1 MKKKLVLFLVCIMF
15 GLCLF
20 SCDKELTPDTIPV
33 VPTPIE
39 PTTPDDTQNNPTAP
53 NTPVEPTIP
62 DTPVEPTALSVPTG
76 IKLTDNVLS
85 WDSVEHADGYVVNK
99 NGSNLPKQ
107 SGTTYTVTDTAV
119 GDYVLKV
126 KAVSSDTK
134 NYKDSAYTVTV
145 TYTIEDVGPV
155 ELKASTLFVVGDST
169 LASFKDS
176 YYYPRYGYGTQLENY
191 FDKKLT
197 VNNLALSG
205 RSSKSFLT
213 EENYQKLLTEMKQND
228 YLLIGF
234 GHNDE
239 KSDDAQRFTDAS
251 KPLSDSSSFQYR
263 LYENYV
269 KVALDKGATPI
280 LCTPVVRADSN
291 NNYDAASGHVTENG
305 DYAQAIVDLGAAK
318 NVTVINL
325 RDLTKAKYK
334 ALGYN
339 EAIYYH
345 AMTAGMLDTDGTTII
360 PNVKSVDKTHLN
372 IYGAKYVAYLIAS
385 ELAKTSNTLGDYVLD
400 GITEPTKDKD
410 LVANADY
417 KVSPYS
423 EPALD
428 SYTAPTHFT
437 TITQGWYGTGF
448 GDTGGTPNSATSG
461 YIAKETV
468 EGVFQVGQHL
478 DSGSTKGK
486 FSSAGEGFAFVFKQV
501 EKSKN
506 FEISAEMKVITT
518 FGTKQVGFGLMLRDD
533 CFINQTINT
542 AVSSNYLTAG
552 FLMNDGGTTNILFK
566 RENSTLDKGK
576 NVVNSFVALNDTATL
591 KLVRIGQSITTTV
604 IYKGTTYTETTYDF
618 DLFAVDSDYMYVGFF
633 GNRGT
638 IIEVS
643 NIVFTDKGESLG
655 A

>member
-1 MKKKLVLFLVCIMF
+1 MKKKLLFLVCMIS

-20 SCDKELTPDTIPV
+20 SCGNEPTPD
-33 VPTPIE
+33 PTPT
-39 PTTPDDTQNNPTAP
+39 PT
-53 NTPVEPTIP
+53 
-62 DTPVEPTALSVPTG
+62 EPTALSVPTG

-99 NGSNLPKQ
+99 NGTDLPKQ
-107 SGTTYTVTDTAV
+107 TGTTYTVTDTAA
-119 GDYVLKV
+119 GDYALKV

-134 NYKDSAYTVTV
+134 NYKDSAYTSSV
-145 TYTIEDVGPV
+145 TYTIKEAGPV
-155 ELKASTLFVVGDST
+155 ELKAATLFVVGDST
-169 LASFKDS
+169 LASFSDP
-176 YYYPRYGYGTQLENY
+176 YYYPRYGYGTQLANY
-191 FDKKLT
+191 FDTKLT

-205 RSSKSFLT
+205 RSSKNFKA
-213 EENYQKLLTEMKQND
+213 EENYQKLLSEIKEGD

-251 KPLSDSSSFQYR
+251 KPLSDSSSFQYS

-280 LCTPVVRADSN
+280 LCTPVVRADSSD
-291 NNYDAASGHVTENG
+291 NYDAASGHVTENG

-325 RDLTKAKYK
+325 RDLTKAKYT
-334 ALGYN
+334 ALGFN

-345 AMTAGMLDTDGTTII
+345 AMTAGMLDTDGTTVV

-372 IYGAKYVAYLIAS
+372 IYGAKYVAYLVAS
-385 ELAKTSNTLGDYVLD
+385 ELAKTSNTLGNYVLD
-400 GITEPTKDKD
+400 GIVEPTKDKD

-417 KVSPYS
+417 KFVPYAA
-423 EPALD
+423 PALD
-428 SYTAPTHFT
+428 SYGAPEHFT
-437 TITQGWYGTGF
+437 TITEGWYGTGF
-448 GDTGGTPNSATSG
+448 GDTGGTPNSTSNG
-461 YIAKETV
+461 FIAKETA
-468 EGVFQVGQHL
+468 EGIFQVGQHK
-478 DSGSTKGK
+478 DGSNKGK

-501 EKSKN
+501 EKSMN

-518 FGTKQVGFGLMLRDD
+518 VGTKQVGFGLMLRDD
-533 CFINQTINT
+533 CYINQTVNT

-566 RENSTLDKGK
+566 RENSTLNKGK

-591 KLVRIGQSITTTV
+591 KITRVGQSITTTV
-604 IYKGTTYTETTYDF
+604 IYKGQTYEETTYDF
-618 DLFAVDSDYMYVGFF
+618 DLFAKDSAYMYVGFF
-633 GNRGT
+633 SNRGT

-643 NIVFTDKGESLG
+643 NVVFTIKGESQG

>member
-1 MKKKLVLFLVCIMF
+1 MKRKLLLFLICVTV

-20 SCDKELTPDTIPV
+20 SCDKEPTPDTIPN
-33 VPTPIE
+33 VPAEVTPE
-39 PTTPDDTQNNPTAP
+39 SKPDPKPT
-53 NTPVEPTIP
+53 
-62 DTPVEPTALSVPTG
+62 EPTALSVPTG

-85 WDSVEHADGYVVNK
+85 WDSVEHANGYVVNK
-99 NGSNLPKQ
+99 NGSDLSQ
-107 SGTTYTVTDTAV
+107 QAGTTYEITDTAV

-134 NYKDSAYTVTV
+134 NYKESAYTATV
-145 TYTIEDVGPV
+145 TYTIENVGPV
-155 ELKASTLFVVGDST
+155 ELKAATLFVVGDST
-169 LASFKDS
+169 LASFKDD
-176 YYYPRYGYGTQLENY
+176 YYYPRYGYGTQLTNY
-191 FDKKLT
+191 FDEKLT

-205 RSSKSFLT
+205 RSSKSFVT
-213 EENYQKLLTEMKQND
+213 ETEYQTLLNNIKEDD

-239 KSDDAQRFTDAS
+239 KNDDAQRFTDAS
-251 KPLSDSSSFQYR
+251 KPLSDSSSFQYS

-280 LCTPVVRADSN
+280 LCTPVVRADSSD
-291 NNYDAASGHVTENG
+291 NYDAASGHVTENG

-334 ALGYN
+334 TLGYN

-345 AMTAGMLDTDGTTII
+345 AMTQGMQDTDGTTVI

-372 IYGAKYVAYLIAS
+372 IYGAKYVSYLVAS
-385 ELAKTSNTLGDYVLD
+385 ELAKTSNPLGNYVLD
-400 GITEPTKDKD
+400 GIVEPTKDKD
-410 LVANADY
+410 LVVNSNY
-417 KVSPYS
+417 KFIPYS
-423 EPALD
+423 APALE
-428 SYTAPTHFT
+428 SYKAPTHFAT
-437 TITQGWYGTGF
+437 LTEGWYGTGF
-448 GDTGGTPNSATSG
+448 GDTGGTPNSDSNG
-461 YIAKETV
+461 YVAKET
-468 EGVFQVGQHL
+468 EAGIFQVGQHIEG
-478 DSGSTKGK
+478 GSTKGK
-486 FSSAGEGFAFVFKQV
+486 FSSSGEGFAFVFKQV

-506 FEISAEMKVITT
+506 FEISAEMKVIATV
-518 FGTKQVGFGLMLRDD
+518 GTKQAGFGLMLRDD
-533 CFINQTINT
+533 CYINQTVNT
-542 AVSSNYLTAG
+542 AVLTNYLTAG

-566 RENSTLDKGK
+566 RENSTLIKGN
-576 NVVNSFVALNDTATL
+576 NVLNSFIALNDTATL
-591 KLVRIGQSITTTV
+591 KLVRTGQSITTTV

-618 DLFAVDSDYMYVGFF
+618 DLFAKDVDYMYVGFF

-643 NIVFTDKGESLG
+643 NVVFTDNGESLG

>member
-1 MKKKLVLFLVCIMF
+1 MKKKLMLFLVCIMF

-20 SCDKELTPDTIPV
+20 SCDKEPTPDATPV

-39 PTTPDDTQNNPTAP
+39 PATPDDTPNNPT
-53 NTPVEPTIP
+53 VP
-62 DTPVEPTALSVPTG
+62 DKPIEPTALSVPTG

-99 NGSNLPKQ
+99 NGSNLPQ
-107 SGTTYTVTDTAV
+107 ITDTTYTITDTAV
-119 GDYVLKV
+119 GDYILKV
-126 KAVSSDTK
+126 KAVSSDTT
-134 NYKDSAYTVTV
+134 NYKESAYTATV
-145 TYTIEDVGPV
+145 TYTIKDVGPV
-155 ELKASTLFVVGDST
+155 ELKAATLFVVGDST
-169 LASFKDS
+169 LSSFNDP
-176 YYYPRYGYGTQLENY
+176 YYYPRYGYGTQLSNY

-197 VNNLALSG
+197 INNLALSG
-205 RSSKSFLT
+205 RSSKSFT
-213 EENYQKLLTEMKQND
+213 SEGNYQKLLTEIKKDD

-251 KPLSDSSSFQYR
+251 KPLSDSSSFQYS

-280 LCTPVVRADSN
+280 LCTPVVRADSSD
-291 NNYDAASGHVTENG
+291 NYDAASGHITENG
-305 DYAQAIVDLGAAK
+305 DYAQAIIDLGTDK

-334 ALGYN
+334 TLGYN

-345 AMTAGMLDTDGTTII
+345 AMTVGMLDTDGTTVV

-372 IYGAKYVAYLIAS
+372 IYGAKYVSYLIAS
-385 ELAKTSNTLGDYVLD
+385 ELAKTSNTLGNYVLD

-410 LVANADY
+410 LVSNPNY
-417 KVSPYS
+417 KFIPYS
-423 EPALD
+423 APTLN
-428 SYTAPTHFT
+428 SYTAPAHFT
-437 TITQGWYGTGF
+437 TITEGWYGTGF
-448 GDTGGTPNSATSG
+448 GDTGGTPNSSG
-461 YIAKETV
+461 NGFVAKETV
-468 EGVFQVGQHL
+468 AGVFQVGQHL
-478 DSGSTKGK
+478 ESGSNKGK

-501 EKSKN
+501 EKSQN
-506 FEISAEMKVITT
+506 FEISAEMKVIATV
-518 FGTKQVGFGLMLRDD
+518 GTKQVGFGLMLRDD
-533 CFINQTINT
+533 CFINQTVNT

-576 NVVNSFVALNDTATL
+576 NVVNSFIALNDTASL
-591 KLVRIGQSITTTV
+591 KIVRTGQSITTTV
-604 IYKGTTYTETTYDF
+604 IYKGTTYEETTYDF
-618 DLFAVDSDYMYVGFF
+618 DLFAKDSDYMYVGFF
-633 GNRGT
+633 GTRGT

-643 NIVFTDKGESLG
+643 NVVFTDKGESLG